1 MVDAG
6 TTVVEWL
13 TQGPNGLIILEHC
26 NAKEQQ
32 MYDELNDYDAN
43 VDAEEAYMDG
53 EDFEAE
59 EYNDGEYG
67 NEDSFIDSYYESQFE
82 RDYDF

>member
-1 MVDAG
+1 
-6 TTVVEWL
+6 
-13 TQGPNGLIILEHC
+13 
-26 NAKEQQ
+26 

-59 EYNDGEYG
+59 DYDDGEYG